1 MPESDRIQQAYDDSS
16 SDKEI
21 TEQLFDPLSPDKDT
35 VSTRMLT
42 NQERLD
48 NEFWLLQRLSQ
59 IMEKAN
65 FYELTEAEIKNK
77 MSEHEHH
84 EGVKVS
90 VDVDNYSILKFWV
103 LGKEAV
109 KLDQSLYSRLV
120 RLFRRQSANQS
131 ESMYKRV
138 ISAARLKKEDK
149 LTLKAFKDISVDD
162 LEKVL
167 PLGSIK
173 IGKFDRYMIITA
185 IGLTGL
191 AFLSKL
197 VTVLAK
203 ISVSWPL
210 VMAGFTSL
218 LGVKGYWAYRSRC
231 NNYMAALNKTL
242 YYKNI
247 ANNRGLLTLVI
258 DRAQDET
265 FKETLLTYTFVQ
277 ALSRGDNHGYL
288 PSEVTSISLENAIEQ
303 WVHDRTGAAIEF
315 DSAEAISILE
325 KVGILSLTNTGVS
338 QTLSVLPLEQAHR
351 LLPQTPLSVLTRVDD
366 ADVTEGYDRFRYEA
380 SNDSKTNNSF
390 MKIFSS
396 SK

>member
-1 MPESDRIQQAYDDSS
+1 
-16 SDKEI
+16 
-21 TEQLFDPLSPDKDT
+21 
-35 VSTRMLT
+35 
-42 NQERLD
+42 
-48 NEFWLLQRLSQ
+48 
-59 IMEKAN
+59 
-65 FYELTEAEIKNK
+65 
-77 MSEHEHH
+77 
-84 EGVKVS
+84 
-90 VDVDNYSILKFWV
+90 
-103 LGKEAV
+103 
-109 KLDQSLYSRLV
+109 
-120 RLFRRQSANQS
+120 
-131 ESMYKRV
+131 MYKRV
-138 ISAARLKKEDK
+138 ISAAQLKKEDK

-173 IGKFDRYMIITA
+173 IGKFDRYMIIMA

-247 ANNRGLLTLVI
+247 ANNRSLLTLVI
-258 DRAQDET
+258 DRAQDKT

-288 PSEVTSISLENAIEQ
+288 PSE
-303 WVHDRTGAAIEF
+303 
-315 DSAEAISILE
+315 
-325 KVGILSLTNTGVS
+325 
-338 QTLSVLPLEQAHR
+338 QAHR
-351 LLPQTPLSVLTRVDD
+351 LLLQTPLSVLTRVDD
-366 ADVTEGYDRFRYEA
+366 ADATEGYDRFRYEA
-380 SNDSKTNNSF
+380 SNDLKTNNSF